1 MSEGPS
7 SQLEQSDGTEATTES
22 SESSESPET
31 TELTTT
37 QESSR
42 ESRLWRL
49 AVVVLGCLIA
59 AQGLRAIFDGWV
71 ASGDDGYWALMA
83 RSVFSAHPPMVGSSS
98 SGGLQSAVPYYHL
111 GPLGFYLLAPFV
123 RIIGG
128 AGLALGVALINAAAV
143 LVASVAVRRSV
154 GVRSGWLVLI
164 GGALLQFTMGSEVL
178 VDSWNPN
185 FAVLPLWCSICIAW
199 AVIRGG
205 RNWAA
210 VGIFAA
216 SLALQTH
223 LSFAP
228 VAAVTALVILVAAVY
243 HCVVL
248 GPATST
254 GSATDD
260 APDRTARPW
269 TRWTPVIWAVGTGI
283 VANLIPIIQQLFGP
297 GPPNIST
304 ALSGSAS
311 QDAVMGLRTAWWA
324 VYYFFLP
331 GRFLPG
337 DWRRDPIPTGNLE
350 GWALGG
356 VGAIVLAALI
366 VLAVTS
372 WRSKRYQQLA
382 VLTFGALLILA
393 AVVVA
398 SRTSTTVFDFPFVR
412 MSLFR
417 WAWPLALFVM
427 LIMIDSAWCLFGS
440 HPRVLVVKRDW
451 FYGASAL
458 LVIVLS
464 LANVPARDEGS
475 GAVPIQREA
484 VTSVISEAGPLIAHR
499 GRPLIKVDWYTSSV
513 ATPALMDWL
522 DQRGHGFGLD
532 DETAL
537 RQAGSRFKPNG
548 SEKFTVVIRYGE
560 AAIEKPPEGFER
572 LSSWSPLSKAD
583 EQWFLNK
590 RDVVEKRLI
599 DLAEKVDDDP
609 ELWPLIRPSGSN
621 GRDLREPWFD
631 LLCSEFDALPRDS
644 EYLQKHVA
652 SAGDRSRLCQ
662 LGASLRTPALAI
674 DVGPAPG

>member
-1 MSEGPS
+1 MSEVPS
-7 SQLEQSDGTEATTES
+7 SQLEQSDRADSAGES
-22 SESSESPET
+22 SET
-31 TELTTT
+31 TELTPP
-37 QESSR
+37 QGSNR
-42 ESRLWRL
+42 ENQLWRL
-49 AVVVLGCLIA
+49 AVVVLGCTILL
-59 AQGLRAIFDGWV
+59 QGVLALFNGWV

-83 RSVFSAHPPMVGSSS
+83 RSVFSTHPPMVGSSS
-98 SGGLQSAVPYYHL
+98 SGGLHSSVPYYHL

-123 RIIGG
+123 RIFGG
-128 AGLALGVALINAAAV
+128 AGLAVGVAVINAVAV
-143 LVASVAVRRSV
+143 VVGAVAVRRSV
-154 GVRSGWLVLI
+154 GVRSGWLVLT
-164 GGALLQFTMGSEVL
+164 GGALLQFAMGSEVL

-185 FAVLPLWCSICIAW
+185 FAVLPLWCSISIAW

-210 VGIFAA
+210 AGIFAA

-228 VAAVTALVILVAAVY
+228 VAGVTALVILIAAVY
-243 HCVVL
+243 HCVVP
-248 GPATST
+248 GPAA
-254 GSATDD
+254 GSDTTTDD
-260 APDRTARPW
+260 VLDQAVRPW
-269 TRWTPVIWAVGTGI
+269 TRWRPVIWAVGAGL
-283 VANLIPIIQQLFGP
+283 VANLIPMVQQLFGP

-311 QDAVMGLRTAWWA
+311 QDAVMGFRTAWWA

-331 GRFLPG
+331 TRFLPG
-337 DWRRDPIPTGNLE
+337 DWRRDPIPTSNLE

-356 VGAIVLAALI
+356 VGAIVLAALV

-382 VLTFGALLILA
+382 VLAFGVLLIMA
-393 AVVVA
+393 AVFVA

-427 LIMIDSAWCLFGS
+427 LIMIDTAWCLFGS
-440 HPRVLVVKRDW
+440 HPRALVVKRDW

-458 LVIVLS
+458 LVIMLS
-464 LANVPARDEGS
+464 LANLPGRDEGS

-484 VTSVISEAGPLIAHR
+484 VTSVISEAGPLIAQR

-548 SEKFTVVIRYGE
+548 SETFTVVIRYGE
-560 AAIEKPPEGFER
+560 AAIEEPPEGFER
-572 LSSWSPLSKAD
+572 LSNWSPLSKAD
-583 EQWFLNK
+583 EQWFLTK

-599 DLAEKVDDDP
+599 DLADKVDNDP

-644 EYLQKHVA
+644 EYLQKHVV
-652 SAGDRSRLCQ
+652 STGDRSRLCQ
-662 LGASLRTPALAI
+662 LGTSLRTPALAV
-674 DVGPAPG
+674 DVGPAPS